1 MKNQFK
7 EDFFIIGILSIF
19 FIITIGCLIVTTSKQ
34 EFYNERISGFIIGGI
49 GWILN
54 WLLSQRIIDK
64 NLFRN
69 FLFINLFIFLIV
81 FVKQFITKFETVNLA
96 ISFLPIVYLFLLK
109 YGSLIISEKYKNFEK
124 PVIVYFSM
132 TGHDWKGKRR
142 GYKPKVI
149 EKVFSIILQFFFAL
163 AMILIITI
171 NK

>member
-19 FIITIGCLIVTTSKQ
+19 FTITIGCLIVTTSKQ

-54 WLLSQRIIDK
+54 WLLSQRIIDN

-81 FVKQFITKFETVNLA
+81 FVKQFITKLETVNLA
-96 ISFLPIVYLFLLK
+96 ISFSPIVYLFLLK

-124 PVIVYFSM
+124 PLIVYFSM
-132 TGHDWKGKRR
+132 TGHDWKGKSR
-142 GYKPKVI
+142 GYKPKII

-163 AMILIITI
+163 VMFLIITI
-171 NK
+171 SK